1 VSRRST
7 PRFALAAWVAALT
20 LFFAT
25 GPLVLTSTTATLAGV
40 LDAVLFVAVMQGMAT
55 LGVLIARREPRN
67 PIAWI
72 VCAAPVLVAV
82 SVVTGAYAA
91 WARDHHPHAPG
102 AAAADWLSTWP
113 WVVGLVSYA
122 PAHAGAWLCSVTNPE
137 RPPGTTEVA

>member
-1 VSRRST
+1 
-7 PRFALAAWVAALT
+7 VAALT